1 MTELRTP
8 GYRPRV
14 VKLNRETFERMVD
27 ALNAVHGH
35 HEGVRAAHA
44 RGACARGT
52 FTATPEAARLTRAP
66 HMQGD
71 PIPVTVRVSN
81 GTGNPGHPDRRKD
94 GRGMAVKFH
103 LPNGKETDMVGI
115 TLPVFFVKTADDF
128 LALQDALALDPSTG
142 KPDPARTMA
151 FVQEHPESV
160 QGFQAVLAFEPP
172 SSYLGLVY
180 RGLHAFKY
188 VNAAGE
194 ERFIRYRWEPETPAP
209 NLSDEE
215 AKALPD
221 DYLTN
226 ELTTRLKEG
235 PVAFRLHVQVAQ
247 VGDPTDNPTVEWPA
261 DREDVEIGRLVLEEA
276 TEGCDALL
284 FDPMVLIDGIEA
296 SNDEILRARSGA
308 YSVSFK
314 RRRPATTTS

>member
-1 MTELRTP
+1 LTDLRAP

-27 ALNAVHGH
+27 ALNAVHGR

-71 PIPVTVRVSN
+71 PIPVTVRLSN

-128 LALQDALALDPSTG
+128 LALQDALALDPATG

-188 VNAAGE
+188 VNAAGD

-215 AKALPD
+215 AKALPA

-226 ELTTRLKEG
+226 ELATRLKEG
-235 PVAFRLHVQVAQ
+235 PVAFQLHVQVGQ
-247 VGDPTDNPTVEWPA
+247 EGDPTDNPTVEWPA
-261 DREDVEIGRLVLEEA
+261 DREEVVVGRLVLEE
-276 TEGCDALL
+276 TSEDCDAQL
-284 FDPMVLIDGIEA
+284 FDPTFVVDGIEA
-296 SNDEILRARSGA
+296 SDDEILRARSGA

-314 RRRPATTTS
+314 RRRPARSA